1 MPRAETHPVQSPA
14 LWRILISPV
23 RAEIAEAIRLLGP
36 CSVADIAAALD
47 RPADSLYKHIEIL
60 QKAGFVTEAGF
71 RKTDRNV
78 EQLLDVVADY
88 FQIDFKDSTGLAE
101 NAAFVA
107 TVNSFTK
114 SAARAVRDSAAA
126 RQLNFHPDHRNVSL
140 NIEVAWLTPEDF
152 LEVRSLIRRLKQ
164 LMDAGKKRRQ
174 GRLYLTL
181 ALSTPITRKRGARNT
196 DAPTPPPVKPARKR
210 LTVKKQKS

>member
-1 MPRAETHPVQSPA
+1 MPRAESHPVQSPA
-14 LWRILISPV
+14 LWRTLISPV

-140 NIEVAWLTPEDF
+140 NLELSWLTPEDF

-174 GRLYLTL
+174 GRLYLSL
-181 ALSTPITRKRGARNT
+181 ALATPVTRKRGARNSES
-196 DAPTPPPVKPARKR
+196 PTPPAKR
-210 LTVKKQKS
+210 SRTPKRPTKKQKS